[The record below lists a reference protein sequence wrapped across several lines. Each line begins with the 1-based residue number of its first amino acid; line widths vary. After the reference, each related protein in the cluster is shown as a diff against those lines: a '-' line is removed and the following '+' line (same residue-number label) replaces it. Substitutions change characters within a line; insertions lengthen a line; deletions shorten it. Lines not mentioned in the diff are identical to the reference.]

1 MIITQLILFL
11 FPQNMEVA
19 ESLNKALF
27 IKDSVLLNLLAIAL
41 LPAICEEMFFRG
53 FIFSSF
59 SKSKDKNKS
68 IKLAIICSGVLFG
81 IMHMDFIR
89 IIPTSILGIIFA
101 YSVYK
106 SGSIFVSMLLH
117 FLNNSVA
124 VVLNHYTTGN
134 ITNLYKFVEVD
145 FSNLNVLK
153 FALILL
159 ISLILIML
167 GLRVLD
173 RKSLRN

>member
-1 MIITQLILFL
+1 M
-11 FPQNMEVA
+11 
-19 ESLNKALF
+19 
-27 IKDSVLLNLLAIAL
+27 KDSVLLNLLVIAL
-41 LPAICEEMFFRG
+41 LPAICEEIFFRG

-68 IKLAIICSGVLFG
+68 IKLAIICSSVLFG

-117 FLNNSVA
+117 FLNNGVA
-124 VVLNHYTTGN
+124 VMLNHYTTGN
-134 ITNLYKFVEVD
+134 IINLYKFVEVD
-145 FSNLNVLK
+145 FSNLNVLE

-159 ISLILIML
+159 ISLILVML
-167 GLRVLD
+167 GARALG

>member
-1 MIITQLILFL
+1 
-11 FPQNMEVA
+11 
-19 ESLNKALF
+19 
-27 IKDSVLLNLLAIAL
+27 
-41 LPAICEEMFFRG
+41 
-53 FIFSSF
+53 
-59 SKSKDKNKS
+59 
-68 IKLAIICSGVLFG
+68 
-81 IMHMDFIR
+81 MHMDFVR

-159 ISLILIML
+159 ISLILVML